1 MINAIQNLVKHEST
15 IEANFAENYAGIY
28 KPAFALAKKR
38 ISYREAQKGVKGN
51 QQMMLAWDI
60 KNGIRNKTG
69 AFILWPAKSE
79 QANKTYL
86 SNLEKLAAMPEKE
99 LLAVQKKVGGYT
111 IGTICKNIS
120 NANTASKK
128 ASQPANGKKTSQPEK
143 TEKAQETKS
152 AVLTVIN
159 SYLANEKNKTNA
171 NFAAMLIAL
180 ATAAEKDF
188 AGNLEARAIRAFLE
202 NPAMLK
208 KSA

>member
-1 MINAIQNLVKHEST
+1 MTNAIQNLVNHEAT
-15 IEANFAENYAGIY
+15 IEANFAGNYAGIY

-38 ISYREAQKGVKGN
+38 IAYRDQQKGVKGN

-60 KNGIRNKTG
+60 KNGIRDKTG
-69 AFILWPAKSE
+69 AFILWPQKSE

-99 LLAVQKKVGGYT
+99 LLALQEKVGGYT

-128 ASQPANGKKTSQPEK
+128 ASQPANGKKSGQPEK
-143 TEKAQETKS
+143 AEKSAETKS
-152 AVLTVIN
+152 AILTVLN
-159 SYLANEKNKTNA
+159 SYLANQKNKTNA
-171 NFAAMLIAL
+171 NFAAMLMAL

-188 AGNLEARAIRAFLE
+188 SGNLEAKAIRAFLE